1 MSKVFLILIDG
12 MRPDSL
18 AACNHPFY
26 RELLATG
33 RWSLRTRTVMP
44 SVTLPCHMS
53 LFHSV
58 APDRHGTVTNTYV
71 PQVRPIKGLCE
82 VLDGAGK
89 MCAFFYDWEPLR
101 DLTRPG
107 SLAGADFISGRK
119 AGYPVAD
126 KILTERIEA
135 MLESG
140 NTPDFT
146 FFYICWVDE
155 AGHKYGWMSP
165 EYIESVKLSLDCAAK
180 VASRLD
186 PEVKLILT
194 ADHGGHDR
202 CHGTEM
208 PEDMTIPL
216 FIRYKGITPGEISGE
231 SSILDI
237 APTVTEFLGVPA
249 DPDWEGRVLELR

>member
-18 AACNHPFY
+18 TACGHPFY
-26 RELLATG
+26 KELLSTS
-33 RWSLRTRTVMP
+33 RYSLRTRTVMP

-58 APDRHGTVTNTYV
+58 APERHGTVTNTYV

-89 MCAFFYDWEPLR
+89 SCAFFYDWEPLR
-101 DLTRPG
+101 DLARPL
-107 SLAGADFISGRK
+107 SIARADFISGSK
-119 AGYPVAD
+119 ESYPEAD
-126 KILTERIEA
+126 KRLTERVEA
-135 MLESG
+135 MLKSD

-146 FFYICWVDE
+146 FFYLCWADE

-165 EYIESVKLSLDCAAK
+165 EYLDSVRLCLDCAAR
-180 VASRLD
+180 AAALLA
-186 PEVKLILT
+186 PEDVLILT

-216 FIRYKGITPGEISGE
+216 FIRYKGITPGDIPGE

-237 APTVTEFLGVPA
+237 APTVAAYMGVPS
-249 DPDWEGRVLELR
+249 DPDWEGRSLEQR